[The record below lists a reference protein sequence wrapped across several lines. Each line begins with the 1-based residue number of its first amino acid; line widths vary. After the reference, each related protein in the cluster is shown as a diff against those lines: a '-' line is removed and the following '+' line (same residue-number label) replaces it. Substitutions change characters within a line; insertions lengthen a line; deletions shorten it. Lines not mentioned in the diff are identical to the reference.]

1 MGGVGVAC
9 HGKEAVQGSAK
20 LHGLGW
26 RMWYGVSVDIV
37 KTQIDNQSGTAIPLG
52 HDAQRG
58 QPQVGKV
65 LHQTVGKHSPETLFH
80 KVGHFVADK
89 GSVFESGRVGATVK
103 AMLTRCRGPFWRRE
117 NNGCTM

>member
-26 RMWYGVSVDIV
+26 RMWYGVSVDTV

-52 HDAQRG
+52 PGTTPNGDSRR
-58 QPQVGKV
+58 
-65 LHQTVGKHSPETLFH
+65 L
-80 KVGHFVADK
+80 
-89 GSVFESGRVGATVK
+89 GR
-103 AMLTRCRGPFWRRE
+103 C
-117 NNGCTM
+117 CTKR